1 MESGKIANYKYLR
14 RIKEISRKEDKASF
28 LPITPIDIY
37 EIVADSYILGN
48 GVYILSDL
56 LRGRRAEQKEETS
69 SNENYAPFTSI
80 IIPVYNEPIELVKTT
95 LENMKSL
102 DYPKYEIIIADDS
115 DNERDYGN
123 NVKVIRRRN
132 RSGFKGGALRNA
144 LEHVD
149 AKSELIAIFDADFT
163 VEKDA
168 LTKFARYFKDP
179 EVGAVQGYMKI
190 SANENTNG
198 LTKFISIISD
208 AANHILYGRYLRKG
222 FVAVQG
228 TNEVYRRE
236 AIEKIGG
243 LAPYLTINEDLDTSF
258 RLRKAGW
265 KIVYDPK
272 IVGVG
277 LAPET
282 YKKFAGQLSRWT
294 SSTIREYR
302 RHLVSFMK
310 SKEVKL
316 KEKLDSLM
324 FLSTWTISLVVSP
337 SLFLLPVIFFGST
350 IPEKYTLPIFATMTA
365 LPIGIIFSSIESK
378 YGIKRAAKGLAMY
391 FWFLFP
397 GYYVSFMATIKGLV
411 SEGEFNVTDKSNL
424 EAAGEKHEN
433 R

>member
-1 MESGKIANYKYLR
+1 MESLKTANYTRARNIWKLV
-14 RIKEISRKEDKASF
+14 RKEDKAS
-28 LPITPIDIY
+28 LAPLNPIDIY
-37 EIVADSYILGN
+37 EIVADSYIVSN
-48 GVYILSDL
+48 GVYVLSDL
-56 LRGRRAEQKEETS
+56 LRGRRAEQKEETLD
-69 SNENYAPFTSI
+69 YGDYTPFISI
-80 IIPVYNEPIELVKTT
+80 IIPVYNEPVGLVKAT
-95 LENMKSL
+95 LKNMGLL
-102 DYPKYEIIIADDS
+102 DYPSYEIIIADDS
-115 DNERDYGN
+115 DKERDYGN
-123 NVKVIRRRN
+123 NARIIRRQN

-144 LEHVD
+144 LEYID
-149 AKSELIAIFDADFT
+149 PRSELIAIFDADFT
-163 VEKDA
+163 VENDA
-168 LTKFARYFKDP
+168 LKKFAKYFKDP
-179 EVGAVQGYMKI
+179 EVGAVQGYMRI

-208 AANHILYGRYLRKG
+208 AANYILYGRYLRKG

-228 TNEVYRRE
+228 TNEVYSRK
-236 AIEKIGG
+236 AIEEIGG

-272 IVGVG
+272 IIGVG

-302 RHLVSFMK
+302 RHLVSFMR

-337 SLFLLPVIFFGST
+337 SLFLLPIMFFSST
-350 IPEKYTLPIFATMTA
+350 IPQRYALPVFATMTA

-378 YGIKRAAKGLAMY
+378 YGIKKAIKGLALY
-391 FWFLFP
+391 FWFLLP
-397 GYYVSFMATIKGLV
+397 GYYVSFRAAVEGLV
-411 SEGEFNVTDKSNL
+411 GDGEFNVTDKSNS
-424 EAAGEKHEN
+424 EVKQEKYEN

>member
-1 MESGKIANYKYLR
+1 MGL
-14 RIKEISRKEDKASF
+14 
-28 LPITPIDIY
+28 
-37 EIVADSYILGN
+37 
-48 GVYILSDL
+48 
-56 LRGRRAEQKEETS
+56 
-69 SNENYAPFTSI
+69 
-80 IIPVYNEPIELVKTT
+80 
-95 LENMKSL
+95 L
-102 DYPKYEIIIADDS
+102 DYPSYEIIIADDS
-115 DNERDYGN
+115 DKERDYGN
-123 NVKVIRRRN
+123 NAKIIRRQN

-144 LEHVD
+144 LEHID
-149 AKSELIAIFDADFT
+149 SRSELIAIFDADFT
-163 VEKDA
+163 VENDA
-168 LTKFARYFKDP
+168 LKKFARYFKDP
-179 EVGAVQGYMKI
+179 EVGAVQGYMRI

-208 AANHILYGRYLRKG
+208 AANYILYGRYLRKG

-228 TNEVYRRE
+228 TNEVYSRK
-236 AIEKIGG
+236 AIEEIGG

-265 KIVYDPK
+265 RIVYDPK
-272 IVGVG
+272 IIGVG

-302 RHLVSFMK
+302 RHLVSVMR

-337 SLFLLPVIFFGST
+337 SLFLLPIMFFSST
-350 IPEKYTLPIFATMTA
+350 IPQRYSLPVFATMTA

-378 YGIKRAAKGLAMY
+378 YGIKKAIKGLALY
-391 FWFLFP
+391 FWFLLP
-397 GYYVSFMATIKGLV
+397 GYYVSFRAAVEGLV
-411 SEGEFNVTDKSNL
+411 GDREFNVTDKSNS
-424 EAAGEKHEN
+424 EVKQEKYEN